1 MADKVFQVLFWTWPV
16 LLGLVVWLSKAS
28 FAVRF
33 TDRLGN
39 WLATTGESL
48 RNSPSRLARY
58 WARPTVLVANSP
70 FAATAAIPD
79 SFLRAGARVAVA
91 PYVAGAICIVTL
103 IALELAIV
111 AGCFF
116 VMLMIWG
123 FVSSLLSDEQKGG
136 LAENRALSR
145 VRGSRLVKTGFFGN
159 SPTGTRID
167 ESGRV
172 MEEGFFGDNP
182 SGVRVGED
190 GRIMKEGFLS
200 DSPTGVKINDQGQ
213 LVKEGFLGDS
223 PTGTRI
229 DEDGR
234 VVEEGFFGDSP
245 RGYEFEKE

>member
-1 MADKVFQVLFWTWPV
+1 MADKVFQVLFWTWPI

-33 TDRLGN
+33 TDHLGN

-48 RNSPSRLARY
+48 RASPSRIARY
-58 WARPTVLVANSP
+58 WARPTVILAHSP

-103 IALELAIV
+103 IALELALV
-111 AGCFF
+111 AGCFL

-123 FVSSLLSDEQKGG
+123 FVSSLLSGAQRGSVAKD
-136 LAENRALSR
+136 LPLSR
-145 VRGSRLVKTGFFGN
+145 VRGARLVKTGLFGN

-172 MEEGFFGDNP
+172 LEEGFFGDNP
-182 SGVRVGED
+182 SGVRVSED
-190 GRIMKEGFLS
+190 GRILEEGFIS
-200 DSPTGVKINDQGQ
+200 DSPTGLKINADGQ
-213 LVKEGFLGDS
+213 LVKEGLLGDS

-234 VVEEGFFGDSP
+234 VVEEGLFGDSP
-245 RGYEFEKE
+245 TGYEFEKE